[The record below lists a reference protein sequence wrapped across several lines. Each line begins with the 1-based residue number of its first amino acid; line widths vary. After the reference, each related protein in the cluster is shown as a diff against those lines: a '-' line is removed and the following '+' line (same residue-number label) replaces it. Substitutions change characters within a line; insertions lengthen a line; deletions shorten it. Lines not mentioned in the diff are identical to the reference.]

1 MDEINTGITKNKHLL
16 GWIAEC
22 VKLCKPER
30 VWWLDG
36 SDADKER
43 LTEEAYKTGDFLP
56 VNAEKHPGCHL
67 HRSAHNDVARTEK
80 LTFICTRDEGDCG
93 PTNNWMAP
101 SEAYPKLSSIL
112 DGSMAGRTMYV
123 IPFSMGPID
132 SPARKI
138 GVEITDSAYV
148 ALSMMIMTRVGIKA
162 LDALGDSDDF
172 TRCLHGKADLHES
185 RRFIC
190 HFPEDNAVWSVGS
203 GYGGNA
209 LLGKKCL
216 ALRLASWQG
225 KKEGWLAEHML
236 ITAITNP
243 AGKTHFVAAAFPSA
257 CGKTNLS
264 MLVPPKDFAEK
275 GWKVQT
281 LGDDIAWIR
290 VGEDGRFYAINPEAG
305 FFGVAPGTNE
315 KTNPNAMKT
324 ISKNTIFTNVLQ
336 RDDGSLWWE
345 GHSKAPEKGIDW
357 KGEEWTPEKGSP
369 GSHPNSRFTAPLSQC
384 PSLHDDWE
392 TPKGVPLSAIIFG
405 GRRAKLAPLVF
416 EAFNW
421 QHGTFVGATMASETT
436 AAATGAVGVVRR
448 DPMAMLPFIG
458 YNVGDYFRHW
468 LERGAAASNAPKIFH
483 VNWFKRNA
491 DGKYLW
497 PGYGENLRVLK
508 WIIERC
514 DGRISAVKTP
524 IGLMPRKEDLDLRGL
539 DLSEDAV
546 EELLAIDTQEWL
558 AEVESQAEFLSKL
571 GERVPDEIY
580 VERGKLKDRLMGNKG

>member
-1 MDEINTGITKNKHLL
+1 MEEINAGMTRNERLL
-16 GWIAEC
+16 AWVAEC
-22 VKLCKPER
+22 AALCKPSR

-36 SDADKER
+36 SDEDKEK
-43 LTEEAYKTGDFLP
+43 LTEEAYKAGDFVKINGL
-56 VNAEKHPGCHL
+56 KHPGCHL

-80 LTFICTRDEGDCG
+80 LTFICTREEDDAGK
-93 PTNNWMAP
+93 TNNWMAP
-101 SEAYPKLSSIL
+101 KEAYSKLASIFN
-112 DGSMAGRTMYV
+112 GSMAERTMYV
-123 IPFSMGPID
+123 VPFSMGPVD
-132 SPARKI
+132 SPSRKI
-138 GVEITDSAYV
+138 GVEITDSLYV
-148 ALSMMIMTRVGIKA
+148 ALSMMIMTRVGKTA
-162 LDALGDSDDF
+162 LDSLGESGDF

-225 KKEGWLAEHML
+225 KREGWMAEHML
-236 ITAITNP
+236 IMAVTSP
-243 AGKTHFVAAAFPSA
+243 EGKTHFIAAAFPSA
-257 CGKTNLS
+257 CGKTNLA
-264 MLVPPKDFAEK
+264 MLVPPKEFNEK

-290 VGEDGRFYAINPEAG
+290 IGEDGRFYALNPEAG

-315 KTNPNAMKT
+315 RTNQNAMKT
-324 ISKNTIFTNVLQ
+324 ISKNTIFTNVL
-336 RDDGSLWWE
+336 RREDGSVWWE
-345 GHSKAPEKGIDW
+345 GLGDAPAKGVDW
-357 KGEEWTPEKGSP
+357 KGEEWTPSKGVP

-384 PSLHDDWE
+384 PSLYKDWE

-405 GRRAKLAPLVF
+405 GRRARLAPLVF

-458 YNVGDYFRHW
+458 YDAGDYFRHW
-468 LERGAAASNAPKIFH
+468 LECGAAASKAPKIFH
-483 VNWFKRNA
+483 VNWFEKDAN
-491 DGKYLW
+491 GKYLW

-514 DGRISAVKTP
+514 DGSTGAVETP
-524 IGLMPRKEDLDLRGL
+524 IGLIPRKEDLDLHGL
-539 DLSEDAV
+539 GLTEEAV
-546 EELLAIDTQEWL
+546 EELLAIDAQEWL
-558 AEVESQAEFLSKL
+558 AEAESQAEFLAKL
-571 GERVPDEIY
+571 GERVPAEIHDEH
-580 VERGKLKDRLMGNKG
+580 RKLKERLKGT